1 MTDYRDP
8 EGEVASL
15 SPDALAD
22 RLAAGEPVRVL
33 DVRNRDE
40 FEAWHVEG
48 PSVTTTLVPYMK
60 WVQADATDSVADRA
74 ADVDGEGPIL
84 VVCARGEASAYVA
97 DLLDRAGHDA
107 TNLDGGMEAWAR
119 VSRTAELATDGPSTV
134 VQYRRPSTGCLGY
147 LVVAGDEA
155 VVVDPLRAFVDR
167 YVDDAATRGAEITTV
182 VDTHVH
188 ADHVSGLRE
197 LADRTGA
204 TPVVPRMSIE
214 RGVTY
219 DAEPIIHGEELAV
232 GDTAM
237 EAIHLPGHTTGM
249 TAFLLDG
256 VLLAGDSL
264 FVESVARPDLEEG
277 ADGAPALAAQLYES
291 LTARLADLPDET
303 LVAPGHYSPDA
314 TPREDGAYA
323 APLGDLRDRLAVFS
337 MDRQSFTGRIVMDTP
352 DRPANFQRIVAI
364 NLGLEDADD
373 EDAFELELGPNNC
386 AASPDLAD

>member
-22 RLAAGEPVRVL
+22 RLAASEPVRVL

-48 PSVTTTLVPYMK
+48 PSVTTTLVPYMT

-74 ADVDGEGPIL
+74 ADIDGAGPIL
-84 VVCARGEASAYVA
+84 VVCARGEASASVA
-97 DLLDRAGHDA
+97 DLLDRAGYDA

-167 YVDDAATRGAEITTV
+167 YVDDAAARGAEITTA

-197 LADRTGA
+197 VADRTGA
-204 TPVVPRMSIE
+204 TPVVPRMSSE

-232 GDTAM
+232 GDTTL

-291 LTARLADLPDET
+291 LTARLADLPDGT
-303 LVAPGHYSPDA
+303 LVAPGHYSPAA